1 MANLKAP
8 EFTEMPDIPM
18 TTAMKRAGVSQ
29 PEDRH
34 VARAPRDLPFL
45 IDGDILQ
52 VENEEKVTVLFRW
65 ARKAYACKPG
75 EVTFV
80 PFEALVN
87 QLGDPRSVPGEVLS
101 FDDGNGVKGVILS
114 RYEELTRL
122 FAMYGIEQENVDNL
136 VQKAPKLT
144 VRTMTGQK
152 VNFPSMLP
160 DMIGF
165 PVNTPE
171 NLVNSDVT
179 RMHENLRSENEDLR
193 ERLERM
199 ESQMDEVIR
208 SREGVTDKA

>member
-1 MANLKAP
+1 MGQLAEP
-8 EFTEMPDIPM
+8 EFAPTSEVQVTRMR
-18 TTAMKRAGVSQ
+18 KGHVSQ

-101 FDDGNGVKGVILS
+101 FDDGNGVKGVVLS